1 MSDKTYSLSE
11 IRKKH
16 HNAYAK
22 WSAEDETVLA
32 NFLIQDMKCP
42 EIAKKMGRQKSA
54 IRSRIRKM
62 KLKNESKT
70 KVSEIADKSVESEQN
85 SVYEILL
92 SGKNVLITG
101 QAGTGKTFLLNRFIS
116 YLKENKIP
124 AGVTASTGIASTH
137 INGQTIHSW
146 VGFGIKEE
154 LTEQDMHKIIN
165 NDYVNDRVKGA
176 KVLIID
182 EISMLHDFQLDMT
195 DKICKSIRENEK
207 PFGGL
212 QIVLC
217 GDFYQLPPVSKGKH
231 RGSFIT
237 NSKIWDEMD
246 LQVCYLTKQ
255 FRHTDT
261 QLSKIL
267 NEIRAND
274 ISEKSIELL
283 LARVDAT
290 LPSGVEPTKIY
301 THNSNADAYNLDK
314 LDKIDEEE
322 HKFQMK
328 WGGDSKLVD
337 SLKKSCLA
345 PEELILKKGAVVMF
359 VRNNKTVG
367 YVNGTTG
374 KVIDFD
380 KDGYPIVEVFRTKK
394 KIPAVSEKWQVDENL
409 KILAW
414 ISQVP
419 LRLAW
424 AITTHK
430 SQGMTL
436 DYAEIDLSK
445 SFTYSL
451 GYVALSR
458 VRALEGMC
466 LKGFNSVALK
476 VSKEAIDIDSYLLH
490 RVLGNIAVKQ
500 IGTTDVINKAVDPP
514 MEKINEELI
523 EIQADKNLN
532 ETDFQEI
539 VDLKNHNKELYEDY
553 SKSKI
558 QFEEKSQKAAEEI
571 ASLARKSSN
580 LRVELNQ
587 LSRKTYKK
595 SSVHAWLITCGIII
609 LILLLFVLM

>member
-1 MSDKTYSLSE
+1 M
-11 IRKKH
+11 
-16 HNAYAK
+16 
-22 WSAEDETVLA
+22 
-32 NFLIQDMKCP
+32 
-42 EIAKKMGRQKSA
+42 
-54 IRSRIRKM
+54 
-62 KLKNESKT
+62 
-70 KVSEIADKSVESEQN
+70 
-85 SVYEILL
+85 

-101 QAGTGKTFLLNRFIS
+101 QAGTGKTFLLNRFIN

-146 VGFGIKEE
+146 AGFGIREK
-154 LTEQDMHKIIN
+154 LTGEDLNKITSN
-165 NDYVNDRVKGA
+165 AYVNERVNDA

-195 DKICKSIRENEK
+195 DTICKTIRENEN

-212 QIVLC
+212 QVVLC
-217 GDFYQLPPVSKGKH
+217 GDFYQLPPVSKEKH

-237 NSKIWDEMD
+237 NSNIWNKMNF
-246 LQVCYLTKQ
+246 QICYLTKQ
-255 FRHTDT
+255 FRHTDN
-261 QLSKIL
+261 QLSEIL
-267 NEIRAND
+267 NEIRANN
-274 ISEKSIELL
+274 ISEKSIGIL
-283 LARVDAT
+283 LARVDAK
-290 LPSGVEPTKIY
+290 LPDSVEPTKIY

-314 LDKIDEEE
+314 LGKIEEKE

-345 PEELILKKGAVVMF
+345 PQELILKKGAAVMF

-374 KVIDFD
+374 QVIDFD

-394 KIPAVSEKWQVDENL
+394 KITAVSEKWQVDESL
-409 KILAW
+409 KTLAW

-436 DYAEIDLSK
+436 DYAEIDLSR

-458 VRALEGMC
+458 VRALEGIR

-476 VSKEAIDIDSYLLH
+476 VSKEAIDIDRHLLH
-490 RVLGNIAVKQ
+490 RVLDNNAVKR
-500 IGTTDVINKAVDPP
+500 TEAAYVDNRTADTPV
-514 MEKINEELI
+514 EKIDEELI
-523 EIQADKNLN
+523 EIQADQNFD
-532 ETDFQEI
+532 ESDFQEI
-539 VDLKNHNKELYEDY
+539 ADLKKHNKELYENY

-558 QFEEKSQKAAEEI
+558 DFEEKALRDAREI
-571 ASLARKSSN
+571 AGLMQKNANVRA
-580 LRVELNQ
+580 ELNQ
-587 LSRKTYKK
+587 LRRQTYKK
-595 SSVHAWLITCGIII
+595 SAVHWWIIACGIA
-609 LILLLFVLM
+609 ILLLALLFVIY